1 MFSNNIIYN
10 YQYNFS
16 IPNDMNHNEWNN
28 HITSLFNNLKSKPMG
43 LKLYNRL
50 EYFLIKKEL
59 IISNKK
65 NDDNLNNYIY
75 IPSQIFTY
83 KIPYLIEPLTYIE
96 GDTNEMKSIHKLTE
110 QIYIYKETN
119 FLLSSKYLTEL
130 TELIEYTNE
139 DFLSVFVNQ
148 IIRIV
153 RFFEGIKLN
162 QIELEDAS
170 VIYGLSGFSLKID
183 NEIITENVIR
193 KDWNKQARILS
204 IYFLS
209 I

>member
-1 MFSNNIIYN
+1 
-10 YQYNFS
+10 
-16 IPNDMNHNEWNN
+16 MNHNEWNN
-28 HITSLFNNLKSKPMG
+28 HITSLFNYLKSKPMG

-75 IPSQIFTY
+75 VPSQIFTY

-119 FLLSSKYLTEL
+119 ISPNIRPLYFIYNDFKIKFNIVLPYLSVILLSYILYYYL
-130 TELIEYTNE
+130 
-139 DFLSVFVNQ
+139 F
-148 IIRIV
+148 
-153 RFFEGIKLN
+153 
-162 QIELEDAS
+162 
-170 VIYGLSGFSLKID
+170 
-183 NEIITENVIR
+183 
-193 KDWNKQARILS
+193 
-204 IYFLS
+204 
-209 I
+209 

>member
-1 MFSNNIIYN
+1 
-10 YQYNFS
+10 
-16 IPNDMNHNEWNN
+16 
-28 HITSLFNNLKSKPMG
+28 
-43 LKLYNRL
+43 
-50 EYFLIKKEL
+50 
-59 IISNKK
+59 
-65 NDDNLNNYIY
+65 
-75 IPSQIFTY
+75 
-83 KIPYLIEPLTYIE
+83 
-96 GDTNEMKSIHKLTE
+96 MKSIHKLTE

-193 KDWNKQARILS
+193 KEWNKQARISS

-209 I
+209 IWV